1 VVVSVHCHNDLGLA
15 VANSLSAV
23 RAGAGQVECTI
34 NGIGERAGNTSL
46 EELVMALSVRKDRI
60 GLVTGIRTELIYPT
74 SRMVSA
80 ITGIVVQ
87 PNKAIVGANAF
98 SHESGIHQ
106 DGLLKQ
112 RTTYEIIT
120 PESIGYAHTSLVLGK
135 HSGRHAFSERVRKI
149 GYDLTDTQ
157 IEHAFKAFKKLADKK
172 KEVYDEDIAAIIAEE
187 ILRIPDR
194 YRLISLSVSSG
205 TEAVPT
211 ATVILSIDGNRV
223 KDAAFGDGP
232 VDAVYRTISKMI
244 KTHCKLA
251 SYEVKAITGGTDALG
266 EVTVRLQDGPDR
278 SAGAGSHTDILV
290 ASAMAFINALNK
302 LEAVKKKDL
311 RASQTV

>member
-1 VVVSVHCHNDLGLA
+1 MPRRASC
-15 VANSLSAV
+15 SAST
-23 RAGAGQVECTI
+23 RDDT
-34 NGIGERAGNTSL
+34 R
-46 EELVMALSVRKDRI
+46 LV
-60 GLVTGIRTELIYPT
+60 
-74 SRMVSA
+74 
-80 ITGIVVQ
+80 
-87 PNKAIVGANAF
+87 
-98 SHESGIHQ
+98 
-106 DGLLKQ
+106 
-112 RTTYEIIT
+112 
-120 PESIGYAHTSLVLGK
+120 
-135 HSGRHAFSERVRKI
+135 ERVKKI

-157 IEHAFKAFKKLADKK
+157 IELAFKAFKKLADKK

-244 KTHCKLA
+244 KTRCKLA